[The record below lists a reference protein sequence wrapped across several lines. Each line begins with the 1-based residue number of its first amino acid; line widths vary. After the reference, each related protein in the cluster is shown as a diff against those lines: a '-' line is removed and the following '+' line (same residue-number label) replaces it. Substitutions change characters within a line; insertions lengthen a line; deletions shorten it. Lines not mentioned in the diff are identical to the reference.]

1 MYYFWVK
8 SELND
13 FENQIFIFYA
23 FDSLAPSPSALGR
36 RGSIWARL
44 SGSFYR
50 VKTSFIWIWKYILV
64 VRRVDITPRTKT
76 NTPSWRIRPSDPA
89 DDQLWAKKNDINIK
103 MTQIKIPTG
112 EFRSKK
118 ADWCIKYSN
127 CAFWSTI
134 RSDFINLSLTVD
146 QTRRRNINLTW
157 LFFKSMIG
165 CLKKGQNR
173 SYRQQKRIWNEVRK
187 G

>member
-1 MYYFWVK
+1 M
-8 SELND
+8 
-13 FENQIFIFYA
+13 
-23 FDSLAPSPSALGR
+23 APSPSALGR

-76 NTPSWRIRPSDPA
+76 NTPSWFCPSDPA

-118 ADWCIKYSN
+118 AYLCIKYFN
-127 CAFWSTI
+127 CAFLSTI